1 MTLELF
7 ITSALLGVGL
17 AMDAFSVSIAD
28 GLTEQNMRKRKML
41 LIAGTF
47 AAFQFMMPLA
57 GWVFVRGLEG
67 IFTSFQILIP
77 WIALILLLYV
87 GGKML
92 LEGIAAR
99 REKAA
104 AAVDAAD
111 SLADPSQDAS
121 QVAESGAVTGMT
133 TSAATG
139 AALTFGALILQGIAT
154 SIDALS
160 VGFAIAEYTSF
171 TAFISA
177 LIIGIVTLAI
187 CIAGLALGRQ
197 IGSRLSGKAEI
208 LGGVILIAIGIEV
221 WARGVF
227 L

>member
-1 MTLELF
+1 
-7 ITSALLGVGL
+7 
-17 AMDAFSVSIAD
+17 
-28 GLTEQNMRKRKML
+28 
-41 LIAGTF
+41 
-47 AAFQFMMPLA
+47 MMPLA

-67 IFTSFQILIP
+67 IFTSFQVLIP

-104 AAVDAAD
+104 AAIDAAD
-111 SLADPSQDAS
+111 ALADPSQDAS

>member
-57 GWVFVRGLEG
+57 GWLFVRGLEG
-67 IFTSFQILIP
+67 IFTSFQVLIP

-111 SLADPSQDAS
+111 SSP
-121 QVAESGAVTGMT
+121 VAGSGAATGT
-133 TSAATG
+133 TTG

-160 VGFAIAEYTSF
+160 VGFAIAEYTAF